1 MYDIY
6 TKGSHVVNNQEYKVP
21 TKRSLTISVLS
32 AIYYVLICYM
42 TPHLQAT
49 HLVVLM
55 QSSCVFSGVL
65 FCCLH
70 LADWTW
76 YRVCQFALGC
86 TSLILMVYVLLFL
99 FMCRVSLFINK
110 SQCCPT
116 IIISTIL
123 FIIAVILNAYSTALT
138 TQTLLKYVCYT
149 ILVKMMRCI
158 YMQPSP
164 QNAFEF
170 HVYRYESYFSVL
182 LVYLLYAFRNPPKV
196 NFVDFIEF
204 LSALVKGVKM
214 TFVRSHVCDEL
225 QFSLSL
231 FLNAYSKFFQDKG

>member
-86 TSLILMVYVLLFL
+86 TSLILMVYVLLFFL

-158 YMQPSP
+158 YM
-164 QNAFEF
+164 
-170 HVYRYESYFSVL
+170 
-182 LVYLLYAFRNPPKV
+182 
-196 NFVDFIEF
+196 
-204 LSALVKGVKM
+204 
-214 TFVRSHVCDEL
+214 
-225 QFSLSL
+225 
-231 FLNAYSKFFQDKG
+231 